1 MFSRIGSCIPS
12 SGRRPSNRQGYNSNF
27 ATDIYQIDGIMS
39 NRIEKNVQVS
49 HLTAIPDDE
58 QKDFDHK
65 PFSTDGIMI
74 SPNVIEMFQKILS
87 AML

>member
-1 MFSRIGSCIPS
+1 
-12 SGRRPSNRQGYNSNF
+12 
-27 ATDIYQIDGIMS
+27 MS
-39 NRIEKNVQVS
+39 NRIEKNFPVS

-65 PFSTDGIMI
+65 PFSTDGII
-74 SPNVIEMFQKILS
+74 LSPNVIEMFQKILS